1 LREMTMKRR
10 RMALMTK
17 KKRLM
22 IVKYSISCDMW
33 SEMSE
38 DFLSMMIMTVLK
50 VVYSMEKLLLC

>member
-1 LREMTMKRR
+1 MKRR

>member
-1 LREMTMKRR
+1 MTMKRR